1 MAACAARPWRTGHLG
16 GGDEGFPLTVYG
28 KTGTVERAGRPTS
41 PGTSPTSRTRRADR
55 RRATIERGGFG
66 AETAAPAARL
76 ILSSGSTSG
85 TSSSSGQAPPM
96 TAVAALSATLAA
108 PREHRDPDQAGLRA
122 AAPADAAR
130 VAAEARPAAGR
141 GRPGARRC
149 SVIALRAR
157 RRDDIPGQPYYYVE
171 RQVVYGV
178 VGVVLMYAVSRM
190 DYSRLREL
198 KYVTYGFMIG
208 SIVLVFGLASATRG
222 SKRWIETPFLRFQP
236 SELGKVLLVLSLSA
250 FIVDRMRRMGPGH
263 DGADHAA
270 GPLPTMLVMAQPD
283 LGTSMVYVVGTL
295 ALLFVAGAPWRHFA
309 ALAALGAVAITL
321 TLVVLPMAGVDVLH
335 GYQKDRLTSFLHPS
349 DVAGQEG
356 YQQQQS
362 KIAIGSG
369 EKTGRGVENATQTS
383 LNFLPEHHT
392 DFIFAVVGE
401 TYGFAGAALVLSLY
415 ALLVW
420 RGLHI
425 LTIAKNLYGALIAG
439 GITVMLLFQ
448 IFVNIG
454 MTVGIMPIT
463 GVPAPLLSYGGASLL
478 VTFLAIGLL
487 QSVHAQAREIA
498 AVKGRATVFT

>member
-1 MAACAARPWRTGHLG
+1 VSTATPIKPASEPPPPLVPREWHLRL
-16 GGDEGFPLTVYG
+16 DPLL
-28 KTGTVERAGRPTS
+28 A
-41 PGTSPTSRTRRADR
+41 
-55 RRATIERGGFG
+55 
-66 AETAAPAARL
+66 
-76 ILSSGSTSG
+76 
-85 TSSSSGQAPPM
+85 
-96 TAVAALSATLAA
+96 LAA
-108 PREHRDPDQAGLRA
+108 IGL
-122 AAPADAAR
+122 
-130 VAAEARPAAGR
+130 VV
-141 GRPGARRC
+141 C
-149 SVIALRAR
+149 SVIVLRGATA
-157 RRDDIPGQPYYYVE
+157 DDIPGDPHYYVE
-171 RQVVYGV
+171 RQAIYGA
-178 VGVVLMYAVSRM
+178 VGIVLMYLVARM

-198 KYVTYGFMIG
+198 KYVTYGFMLG
-208 SIVLVFGLASATRG
+208 SIVLVFGVAGATRG

-250 FIVDRMRRMGPGH
+250 FIVDRMRRMGGR
-263 DGADHAA
+263 DTTARIMLLG
-270 GPLPTMLVMAQPD
+270 LVPTMMVMAQPD

-309 ALAALGAVAITL
+309 ALAALAAVAVAL
-321 TLVVLPMAGVDVLH
+321 TLVVLPQAGVEVLH

-369 EKTGRGVENATQTS
+369 EKTGRGVDNATQTG
-383 LNFLPEHHT
+383 LDFLPEHHT

-415 ALLVW
+415 ALLIW

-448 IFVNIG
+448 VFVNIG

-498 AVKGRATVFT
+498 AAKGRATVFQ